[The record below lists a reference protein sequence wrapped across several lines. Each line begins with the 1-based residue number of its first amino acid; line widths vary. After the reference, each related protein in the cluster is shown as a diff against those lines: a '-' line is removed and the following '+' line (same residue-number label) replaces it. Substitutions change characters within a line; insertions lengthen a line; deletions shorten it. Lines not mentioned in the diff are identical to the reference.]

1 MPIPAGGSGVA
12 LPDWAPDLT
21 RVADRVPGR
30 TLVAQVVDGS
40 NVEVMTF
47 DGTTR
52 RCPGTVLTHPHLPR
66 SRQHAGR

>member
-1 MPIPAGGSGVA
+1 MPIPAGGSGTT

-30 TLVAQVVDGS
+30 TLVAQVLDGS

-47 DGTTR
+47 DGMTGVA
-52 RCPGTVLTHPHLPR
+52 P
-66 SRQHAGR
+66 